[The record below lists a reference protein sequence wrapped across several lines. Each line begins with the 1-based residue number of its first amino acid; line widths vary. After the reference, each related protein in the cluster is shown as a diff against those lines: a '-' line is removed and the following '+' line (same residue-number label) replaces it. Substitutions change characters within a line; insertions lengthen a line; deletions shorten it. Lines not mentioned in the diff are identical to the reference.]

1 MGGFFYKEKYVLAI
15 PPGATILEQLE
26 TRDMSL
32 DEFTLKMGLS
42 KQEIDHLV
50 RGQMELTEDIA
61 VKLESVLGIPATY
74 WSNLEMLYREA
85 LKKGN

>member
-42 KQEIDHLV
+42 KQEIDH
-50 RGQMELTEDIA
+50 EIH
-61 VKLESVLGIPATY
+61 
-74 WSNLEMLYREA
+74 
-85 LKKGN
+85 